1 MATKILV
8 RRGEVAELDQ
18 ETLDEGEIAFTTDE
32 LGLYIGSDSVAQ
44 GHIKVNTTENITY
57 DGNAL
62 TSATDTNNL
71 KEAVQNIDAALK
83 VEQDNVDTLQ
93 SDLTTLDGEVTTLT
107 TNFDNHTHGT
117 INNNGTVT
125 AASVTP
131 ANGDEIV
138 SVDADDD
145 NLKKAIAID
154 AEGTGYLKEDGTWS
168 MPDVEDLAN
177 VVLTDVQNDNVL
189 KYSNG
194 NWINLPDTDVNTKY
208 TLGIADTTW
217 SAPGG
222 SVYDGEAITLD
233 ASTGEGDDVTIKFI
247 KGSSRM
253 VISNPATGVVV
264 LNSLPRPFTVN
275 TNDALGVDEEIT
287 LTEGHNIVIT
297 ETGGA
302 IEIKTPETLTLNKI
316 DDVDGSSSYSIL
328 FKNKWFEAG
337 AWVDGDNEL
346 YVDQERDLIFKPAG
360 DSAKRVIHSGNIS
373 TELFSSENTFTADQ
387 RFQGDVTL
395 GARNQAGY
403 DPSYKLRFE
412 HSSAATPQYI
422 DMYVDTEGVLVTDDG
437 TNISAVGGLFPSITT
452 QSGTEVVGGVTYDS
466 AIIDFE
472 IGSATASV
480 ELIEGSNTQ
489 ITNVSTGKIAIN
501 SRLRPVKVNGT
512 QMLDANSLDTEDLDL
527 TDGDNITITEADGVV
542 TFNVPDITTAT
553 QNALNLKA
561 NLDSPE
567 LSGTPTTPT
576 PTQSTHIANKGYVDT
591 AINNA
596 VFGNVPVEWILEGE
610 QDGEVLPSGFNVFID
625 GITWDFTNYDYKVVF
640 DFETTAEDNDQPYM
654 RFNGLTNTSTA
665 YNYLYK
671 RTSSVDDSVTVASGE
686 NTSLIYFGAALP
698 TNSVVVGQTQYQGEF
713 IIRRSVNGSPTPGTP
728 IHNYSVRGFSSVTA
742 VTSPNSGFTGYPVEA
757 TFVGNFGSSATAFTS
772 IDIYS
777 GISAGT
783 SDYAKARVYKRA
795 K

>member
-8 RRGEVAELDQ
+8 RRGVVEDLTE
-18 ETLDEGEIAFTTDE
+18 ETLDEGELAFTTDT
-32 LGLYIGSDSVAQ
+32 LGLYVGSDKTELP
-44 GHIKVNTTENITY
+44 GYIKVNSTEFIEY

-71 KEAVQNIDAALK
+71 KEAVENIDVALK
-83 VEQDNVDTLQ
+83 AEQDLVAEIESNLGTTAGSLSTLE
-93 SDLTTLDGEVTTLT
+93 GE
-107 TNFDNHTHGT
+107 FDEHTHGT
-117 INNNGTVT
+117 INNNGTLT

-131 ANGDEIV
+131 ATGDELV
-138 SVDADDD
+138 VVDADDD

-154 AEGTGYLKEDGTWS
+154 TEGTGYLKEDGTWS

-177 VVLTDVQNDNVL
+177 VTLTNVANGNVL
-189 KYSNG
+189 KYLDGDWVNSSD
-194 NWINLPDTDVNTKY
+194 IDVNTTY
-208 TLGIADTTW
+208 TLGIAGTTW

-222 SVYDGEAITLD
+222 SVYDGEAVTLD
-233 ASTGEGDDVTIKFI
+233 ASTGEDDDVTIKFI

-328 FKNKWFEAG
+328 FKNKWFQG
-337 AWVDGDNEL
+337 GSWVDGDNEL
-346 YVDQERDLIFKPAG
+346 YVNQERDLIFKPAS

-412 HSSAATPQYI
+412 SSSAASPQYI

-489 ITNVSTGKIAIN
+489 ITNVETGKIAIN

-527 TDGDNITITEADGVV
+527 TDGDNITITEANGVV
-542 TFNVPDITTAT
+542 TFDVADITTAT
-553 QNALNLKA
+553 QSALDLKA
-561 NLDSPE
+561 DLDSPE
-567 LSGTPTTPT
+567 LTGTPKAPT

-591 AINNA
+591 AINDA
-596 VFGNVPVEWILEGE
+596 VFGDVAIEWQLEGE
-610 QDGEVLPSGFNVFID
+610 QSGEVLPSGFNVFID
-625 GITWDFTNYDYKVVF
+625 DITWDFANYDYKVVF
-640 DFETTAEDNDQPYM
+640 DFETAGEDNDQPYM
-654 RFNGLTNTSTA
+654 RFNGLTSSSTS

-671 RTSSVDDSVTVASGE
+671 RTSSVNDSVTVASGE
-686 NTSLIYFGAALP
+686 NTSLIYFGAELP
-698 TNSVVVGQTQYQGEF
+698 TSSASVGQTQYQGEF
-713 IIRRSVNGSPTPGTP
+713 IIRRSVNGAPTQGSP
-728 IHNYSVRGFSSVTA
+728 IHNYSVRGFASVTA
-742 VTSPNSGFTGYPVEA
+742 VTAPISGFTGYPVES
-757 TFVGNFGSSATAFTS
+757 TFVGNFGSSGVFTS
-772 IDIYS
+772 IDIYPS
-777 GISAGT
+777 ISAGT
-783 SDYAKARVYKRA
+783 TDYAKARIYKRA